1 MSLLDMSLAGGAMIA
16 VIAAVRAL
24 TATRLPK
31 ATFTALWAVAV
42 LRLLVPVSVPSAVSV
57 YTWLAPAETAV
68 AEAVETAWTETA
80 PAEQVLSRTETVLRE
95 MALDQPANGPA
106 ADRDA
111 TAPAAEFPWGKVLW
125 AGGTA
130 LFGAYFAACWL
141 AGRRRFRE
149 AVTVED
155 EFVRRWQ
162 EGHALRR
169 RVSVRLSGRVDA
181 PVTYGLFRPV
191 ILLPAD
197 TDWRDADAMGFILAH
212 EYAHIRRMDGLKKLV
227 LTGTACLHWFNPA
240 VWVMYLLANRDMELA
255 CDERVVRSM
264 AGDVR
269 AAYARTLIRMAEVRG
284 TEAPMFSWFSAN
296 AMEERITSIMKT
308 KKLTAWAV
316 TLSLILTLAVAAVFG
331 TSALAAE
338 PAEENAP
345 YDWGKGTVLFPLRP
359 EDIGKHF
366 ENVSIQWWEPD
377 DFARW
382 VEAQKPLLEAAVGS
396 RPDSG
401 TIAADVVWTEERSA
415 AVLAAYEDIAAALE
429 AGTGKLSKTVA
440 GGGQVVI
447 AEGMD
452 WGLPGGSERT
462 VQGYDLEALMWCG
475 APEDWPQQPESVP
488 VQTYSVE
495 MEPGRRWVD
504 FGPSQTQA
512 GLLGT
517 VRAYFQCMVQAGVME
532 DSEANDILENWWSL
546 NQEGDLPESYLVT
559 YAGPDASD
567 AAQAAEV
574 FSTPTPG
581 AAEDRKSRYIW
592 DLTSGAGVAYEAGPA
607 EEADHLLDIQPYG
620 YPAPVAVEYVAGV
633 QSASSTLQPGEE
645 VTVGSASGTY
655 ESLVIAH
662 DRGRIDIVQR
672 SLDGASENPVGGDP
686 LDVEDGSFVTGHNG
700 WTADGGTMLVVRN
713 AGDTAVSIDAFLYE
727 GK

>member
-1 MSLLDMSLAGGAMIA
+1 MDLLDMSLAGGAMIA
-16 VIAAVRAL
+16 VITVIRAL
-24 TATRLPK
+24 TADRLPK
-31 ATFTALWAVAV
+31 AAFTALWAVAA

-68 AEAVETAWTETA
+68 VETVETV
-80 PAEQVLSRTETVLRE
+80 PALAGPAVSRTETARTEAVPTPGEAAPGRT
-95 MALDQPANGPA
+95 ADRNTAAPA
-106 ADRDA
+106 ADI
-111 TAPAAEFPWGKVLW
+111 PWQEALW
-125 AGGTA
+125 AGGA
-130 LFGAYFAACWL
+130 VLFGAYFAACWL

-149 AVTVED
+149 AVEVED

-162 EGHALRR
+162 EGQALRR

-181 PVTYGLFRPV
+181 PVTYGLLRPV

-197 TDWRDADAMGFILAH
+197 TDWRDADALAFILAH
-212 EYAHIRRMDGLKKLV
+212 EYAHIRRLDGLKKLV
-227 LTGTACLHWFNPA
+227 LTVAACLHWFNPA

-284 TEAPMFSWFSAN
+284 TAAPMFSWFSAN
-296 AMEERITSIMKT
+296 AMEERIISIMKIR
-308 KKLTAWAV
+308 KLTAWAV
-316 TLSLILTLAVAAVFG
+316 ALSLILTLGVTAVFG
-331 TSALAAE
+331 TSALAAD

-345 YDWGKGTVLFPLRP
+345 YDWGEGTVLFSLQP

-366 ENVSIQWWEPD
+366 VDVSIQWWEPD

-382 VEAQKPLLEAAVGS
+382 VEEQKPLLDAAVGS

-401 TIAADVVWTEERSA
+401 TVAADVVWTEERSA

-429 AGTGKLSKTVA
+429 AGTAKLSKTVA

-447 AEGMD
+447 ALGMD
-452 WGLPGGSERT
+452 WDLFGGSEKT
-462 VQGYDLEALMWCG
+462 VVGYDLEALMWCG
-475 APEDWPQQPESVP
+475 APEDWPQEPESIP
-488 VQTYSVE
+488 IQTYSVE
-495 MEPGRRWVD
+495 LEPGQRWVD

-512 GLLGT
+512 GLLRT

-532 DSEANDILENWWSL
+532 DREANDILQDWWAL
-546 NQEGDLPESYLVT
+546 DQEGDIPEEQLIRTESE
-559 YAGPDASD
+559 ASD
-567 AAQAAEV
+567 GSVAAEV
-574 FSTPTPG
+574 LPTPTPG
-581 AAEDRKSRYIW
+581 AIEEQKPRYIW
-592 DLTSGAGVAYEAGPA
+592 DLTSGTGVPYEANPA
-607 EEADHLLDIQPYG
+607 AEADHLLDIQPYG
-620 YPAPVAVEYVAGV
+620 YRVPVAVEYVVGV
-633 QSASSTLQPGEE
+633 QSVSVTLQPGEE

-672 SLDGASENPVGGDP
+672 SLDGTAENPAGGAP
-686 LDVEDGSFVTGHNG
+686 MDVEAGAFITGSNG
-700 WTADGGTMLVVRN
+700 WTTEDGTELVVRN